1 MAGPGIAPGHPLQRI
16 RNRRASGLQPGS
28 GVLDA
33 DAHQLHRQEDPM
45 TAVIDD
51 IRTEALFVSDLQRS
65 QQPTAELIRAAV
77 SATVDRLGEARCAE
91 LVAQEF
97 GEHPDCA
104 VGRMR
109 WARNAVRAAFAT
121 V

>member
-1 MAGPGIAPGHPLQRI
+1 
-16 RNRRASGLQPGS
+16 
-28 GVLDA
+28 
-33 DAHQLHRQEDPM
+33 M
-45 TAVIDD
+45 TALLTDD

-77 SATVDRLGEARCAE
+77 TASVDRLGPNGCAA

-104 VGRMR
+104 LGRMR
-109 WARNAVRAAFAT
+109 WARRAVRTAFAA
-121 V
+121 